1 MFKKI
6 VTVTF
11 LSFAIFVL
19 AAIGLIGCTVSV
31 RGSGD
36 VVEEG
41 REVSNFDRV
50 SLDGV
55 GEVILTQGDRYSL
68 VIEAEDNLME
78 YIKTSVRGDE
88 LTINIKSRRPIL
100 PSRPIKFYV
109 TTPNLE
115 AVSVDGAG
123 TVTIDELK
131 TDSLKLGINGSGQVT
146 IDELD
151 AEEVLIGI
159 DGVGDL
165 DLIGTADSVAISING
180 SGNFNGRNLESESA
194 SVNIDGLGSATI
206 NVENNLE
213 VDVNGA
219 GQVVY
224 YGDPEL
230 TKSINGVGRVVQ
242 K

>member
-6 VTVTF
+6 VTATF
-11 LSFAIFVL
+11 LSFVIFVL
-19 AAIGLIGCTVSV
+19 AGIGLIGCTVSV

-36 VVEEG
+36 IVEEG

-50 SLDGV
+50 ALDGV
-55 GEVILTQGDRYSL
+55 GEVILTQGDSYSL
-68 VIEAEDNLME
+68 VVEAEDNLME

-88 LTINIKSRRPIL
+88 LIINIKSRRPIL

-123 TVTIDELK
+123 TVTIDELN
-131 TDSLKLGINGSGQVT
+131 TGSLELDINGSGHVT

-151 AEEVLIGI
+151 ADSVLVGI

-165 DLIGTADSVAISING
+165 DLTGTADALKINING
-180 SGNFNGRNLESESA
+180 SGNFNGRSLESQSA
-194 SVNIDGLGSATI
+194 SVNIDGLGNATI

-224 YGDPEL
+224 YGDPTL
-230 TKSINGVGRVVQ
+230 SKNINGVGRVVG